1 MFRLHL
7 ADSVL
12 MHTGWASSHSS
23 SDEPRCKNNDGSF
36 CSVDSDGF
44 CSFFFGEVH
53 HNYNTVFFN
62 NSLNVPMERSPPF
75 YPNLGSLPGE
85 YGDLYKVTLTHDED
99 LVSEVQVKYFDTVP
113 LSNALCVPWWLVKPK
128 GCHRV
133 CWTLLILVTQNK
145 KAAFG

>member
-44 CSFFFGEVH
+44 CSFFFGKSITITIR
-53 HNYNTVFFN
+53 YSST
-62 NSLNVPMERSPPF
+62 
-75 YPNLGSLPGE
+75 
-85 YGDLYKVTLTHDED
+85 TH
-99 LVSEVQVKYFDTVP
+99 
-113 LSNALCVPWWLVKPK
+113 
-128 GCHRV
+128 
-133 CWTLLILVTQNK
+133 
-145 KAAFG
+145 

>member
-1 MFRLHL
+1 MVVFVLWIL
-7 ADSVL
+7 MDSAV
-12 MHTGWASSHSS
+12 
-23 SDEPRCKNNDGSF
+23 
-36 CSVDSDGF
+36 
-44 CSFFFGEVH
+44 FFWEVH